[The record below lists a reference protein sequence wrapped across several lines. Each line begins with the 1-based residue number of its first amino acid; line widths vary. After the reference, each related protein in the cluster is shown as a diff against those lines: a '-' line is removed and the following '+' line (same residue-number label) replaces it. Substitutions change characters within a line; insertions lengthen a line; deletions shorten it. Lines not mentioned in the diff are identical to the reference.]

1 MNLEGLL
8 YNVDNEGSTL
18 LHLAVDSGILPV
30 RHVSHLKT
38 IFITAKIVKGIFET
52 HEIDYFIS
60 HNFDEG
66 IGWDIYI
73 RSNKYSST
81 SEEINALVQ
90 KKKIITNRKFAHI
103 PEL

>member
-38 IFITAKIVKGIFET
+38 IFITAEIVKGIFET
-52 HEIDYFIS
+52 HEIDYFTS

-73 RSNKYSST
+73 RSDKYSST
-81 SEEINALVQ
+81 SKEINALMR
-90 KKKIITNRKFAHI
+90 KKNNNQTKACTYS
-103 PEL
+103 

>member
-38 IFITAKIVKGIFET
+38 IFITAKIVKGT
-52 HEIDYFIS
+52 
-60 HNFDEG
+60 
-66 IGWDIYI
+66 
-73 RSNKYSST
+73 
-81 SEEINALVQ
+81 
-90 KKKIITNRKFAHI
+90 
-103 PEL
+103 